1 MDAELGTIA
10 GRVRAVFDEIQRAAV
25 RAGRAP
31 ESVRLLAAAKTVT
44 VERLREA
51 VDAGVR
57 HLGENRLQEALQ
69 KIEALDREGVVWHF
83 IGTLQRRKV
92 KSVVGRFETIHSV
105 DSLALAEEINRQ
117 AKAIGM
123 RQRVLLEVNLGGES
137 SKGGFAPPELAAALP
152 ALSAFEQ
159 LDIRGLM
166 AIPPPM
172 PTAED
177 ARPYFRELRQLA
189 QALTAQGCRNIN
201 MQELSMGMSHD
212 YAVAIEEGATYVRV
226 GTAIFGARG
235 EQVHD
240 QK

>member
-1 MDAELGTIA
+1 MHEELGTIA

-25 RAGRAP
+25 RVGRAP
-31 ESVRLLAAAKTVT
+31 ESVRLLAASKTVT

-51 VDAGVR
+51 VDAGIR
-57 HLGENRLQEALQ
+57 HLGENRLQEALP

-117 AKAIGM
+117 AKAMGM

-152 ALSAFEQ
+152 GLSAFEQ

-177 ARPYFRELRQLA
+177 ARPYFRQLRQLA
-189 QALTAQGCRNIN
+189 EALTAQGCRNIN

-212 YAVAIEEGATYVRV
+212 YAVAVEEGATYVRV

-235 EQVHD
+235 QEVHD